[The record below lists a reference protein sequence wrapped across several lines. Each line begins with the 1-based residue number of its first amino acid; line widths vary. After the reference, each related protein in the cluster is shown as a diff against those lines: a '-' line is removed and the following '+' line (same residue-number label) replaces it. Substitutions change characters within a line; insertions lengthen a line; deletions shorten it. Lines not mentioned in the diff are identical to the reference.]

1 MFSSVPRDLL
11 MAKIVLRLPTVRQ
24 RTGLGRSTIYSRIAL
39 GKFPRPIRLSERCVG
54 WLENDIEAWLSER
67 MTEARNERDCAL

>member
-1 MFSSVPRDLL
+1 

-39 GKFPRPIRLSERCVG
+39 GKFPRPIRLSARCVG
-54 WLENDIEAWLSER
+54 WLENDIEAWLDER
-67 MTEARNERDCAL
+67 ITEARGETD

>member
-1 MFSSVPRDLL
+1 
-11 MAKIVLRLPTVRQ
+11 MANTVLRLPAVRQ